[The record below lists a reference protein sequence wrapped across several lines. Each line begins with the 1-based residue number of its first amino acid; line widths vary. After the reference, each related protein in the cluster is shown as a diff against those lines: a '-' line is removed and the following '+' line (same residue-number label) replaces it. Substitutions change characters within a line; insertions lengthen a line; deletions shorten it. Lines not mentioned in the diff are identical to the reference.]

1 MVHYFPDR
9 IVLVVNRSPV
19 NLKNLTVTNLT
30 LFETNQHFIGLLG
43 MNPLCFATMHA
54 MGTYRFVYSIC
65 AMCINSELTLIIA
78 GMKELSP
85 PSVNLKR
92 LFEHE
97 TLPEEPIL
105 IVISPGADPSQELQD
120 LANETI
126 GHDRY
131 HQVGDSYL
139 PWS

>member
-1 MVHYFPDR
+1 M
-9 IVLVVNRSPV
+9 
-19 NLKNLTVTNLT
+19 
-30 LFETNQHFIGLLG
+30 
-43 MNPLCFATMHA
+43 
-54 MGTYRFVYSIC
+54 
-65 AMCINSELTLIIA
+65 IIL

-92 LFEHE
+92 LFEQE

-120 LANETI
+120 LANDTI

-131 HQVGDSYL
+131 HQVRGSL
-139 PWS
+139 LTGVVFLLSS

>member
-1 MVHYFPDR
+1 
-9 IVLVVNRSPV
+9 
-19 NLKNLTVTNLT
+19 
-30 LFETNQHFIGLLG
+30 
-43 MNPLCFATMHA
+43 
-54 MGTYRFVYSIC
+54 
-65 AMCINSELTLIIA
+65 
-78 GMKELSP
+78 MKELSP

-92 LFEHE
+92 LFEQE

-131 HQVGDSYL
+131 HQVLQLEKCYKGLSYRGRRG
-139 PWS
+139 S

>member
-1 MVHYFPDR
+1 
-9 IVLVVNRSPV
+9 
-19 NLKNLTVTNLT
+19 
-30 LFETNQHFIGLLG
+30 
-43 MNPLCFATMHA
+43 
-54 MGTYRFVYSIC
+54 
-65 AMCINSELTLIIA
+65 
-78 GMKELSP
+78 MKELSP

-92 LFEHE
+92 LFEQE

-131 HQVGDSYL
+131 HQVLQLEKYFKGLSYWVGGDPVYNFLTKPHS
-139 PWS
+139 

>member
-1 MVHYFPDR
+1 
-9 IVLVVNRSPV
+9 
-19 NLKNLTVTNLT
+19 
-30 LFETNQHFIGLLG
+30 
-43 MNPLCFATMHA
+43 
-54 MGTYRFVYSIC
+54 
-65 AMCINSELTLIIA
+65 
-78 GMKELSP
+78 MKELSP

-131 HQVGDSYL
+131 HQVRHSL
-139 PWS
+139 LLCFFFF